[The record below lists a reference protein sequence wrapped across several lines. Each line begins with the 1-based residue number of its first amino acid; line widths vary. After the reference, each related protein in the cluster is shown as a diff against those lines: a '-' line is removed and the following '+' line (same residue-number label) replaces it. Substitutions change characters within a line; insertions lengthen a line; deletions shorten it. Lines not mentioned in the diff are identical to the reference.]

1 MKRSTGPRSNA
12 LIRFLR
18 DDAGA
23 TAIEYT
29 LIASLVSVG
38 IIVGA
43 GILGVSVND
52 LYTGLADDVTQ
63 AMNK

>member
-1 MKRSTGPRSNA
+1 MKRSTGA
-12 LIRFLR
+12 LLKAFNRFLG
-18 DDAGA
+18 DDTGA

-29 LIASLVSVG
+29 LIASLVSIG

-43 GILGVSVND
+43 GILGVSVKD
-52 LYTGLADDVTQ
+52 LYTGLSEDLTQ